1 MQTIPLTIA
10 SSTTEWPLKNGTFF
24 PFTVARLD
32 LLHPV
37 ISGNKWFKLKYNLEK
52 AIAANKKGILTM
64 GGAYS
69 NHLCATAF
77 ACHQQGFSSAGII
90 RGEIQEPLN
99 STLAFC
105 KAHGMQLIP
114 VSRTDYDSTSVAIN
128 FIKQQ
133 KDHFLFVPE
142 GGNNA
147 EGLRGCMEILS
158 AIDEAD
164 SYTHI
169 LCAMGTGT
177 TFKGLAA
184 AAKQQQTVIGIP
196 VLKIKT
202 EEQAEFIQQ
211 HAAITTEAT
220 THVLFQFAGAGYAR
234 TTQEQF
240 NFMNLFYTKTGIPT
254 DIVYTGK
261 LMHAAV
267 TLAEQEYFPANSK
280 VLLIHSGGLQGN
292 NSLPAGTLLF

>member
-10 SSTTEWPLKNGTFF
+10 YHSIGWPLKNGLLF

-37 ISGNKWFKLKYNLEK
+37 VSGNKWFKLKYNLAQAK
-52 AIAANKKGILTM
+52 QQQKQGILTM

-77 ACHQQGFSSAGII
+77 ACYEQGFASIGII
-90 RGEIQEPLN
+90 RGEIPEPLN

-105 KAHGMQLIP
+105 RAHGMQLIA
-114 VSRTDYDSTSVAIN
+114 VSRADYDSNSDEVH

-133 KDHFLFVPE
+133 NNQFFFVPE
-142 GGNNA
+142 GGNNT
-147 EGLRGCMEILS
+147 EGLLGCKEILA
-158 AIDEAD
+158 AIPDAD

-169 LCAMGTGT
+169 VCAMGTGT
-177 TFKGLAA
+177 TFKGIAA
-184 AAKQQQTVIGIP
+184 AATQQQTVIGIP
-196 VLKIKT
+196 VLKIKE
-202 EEQAEFIQQ
+202 EEQQQFLQQ
-211 HAAITTEAT
+211 HATIATEAKT
-220 THVLFQFAGAGYAR
+220 EVLFQFAGAGYAR
-234 TTQEQF
+234 TSAEQL

-261 LMHAAV
+261 LMQAAV
-267 TLAEQEYFPANSK
+267 TLAEQDYFPSNGK

-292 NSLPAGTLLF
+292 NSLATGTLLY

>member
-10 SSTTEWPLKNGTFF
+10 STTAEWPLKNGTDF

-37 ISGNKWFKLKYNLEK
+37 VSGNKWFKLKYNLAK
-52 AIAANKKGILTM
+52 AKQQQKQGLLTM

-77 ACHQQGFSSAGII
+77 ACYEQGISSIGII
-90 RGEIQEPLN
+90 RGEIPEPLN

-105 KAHGMQLIP
+105 KAHGMQLMP
-114 VSRTDYDSTSVAIN
+114 VSRSDYDSNSPAVN
-128 FIKQQ
+128 LIKQQ
-133 KDHFLFVPE
+133 NDHFLFVPE

-158 AIDEAD
+158 AIAD
-164 SYTHI
+164 AYSYTHI
-169 LCAMGTGT
+169 VCALGTGT

-184 AAKQQQTVIGIP
+184 AAKQHQTVIGIP
-196 VLKIKT
+196 VLKIKA
-202 EEQAEFIQQ
+202 EEQQIFLQQ
-211 HAAITTEAT
+211 HATIKTEAT
-220 THVLFQFAGAGYAR
+220 TEILFQFAGAGYAR
-234 TTQEQF
+234 TTEEQF
-240 NFMNLFYTKTGIPT
+240 NFMNLFYTKTSIPT

-261 LMHAAV
+261 LMQAAV

-292 NSLPAGTLLF
+292 NSLAAGTLLY

>member
-10 SSTTEWPLKNGTFF
+10 YHNIKWPLENGLFF

-37 ISGNKWFKLKYNLEK
+37 ISGNKSFKLKYNLLKVLEEK
-52 AIAANKKGILTM
+52 KEGIITM

-77 ACHQQGFSSAGII
+77 ACYQQGLSSVGII
-90 RGEIQEPLN
+90 RGEVMEPLN
-99 STLAFC
+99 NTLAFC
-105 KAHGMQLIP
+105 KAHGMQLLP
-114 VSRTDYDSTSVAIN
+114 VNRADYDSYSKAVN
-128 FIKQQ
+128 FIKEQYR
-133 KDHFLFVPE
+133 HLLFVPE
-142 GGNNA
+142 GGNNY
-147 EGLRGCMEILS
+147 EGFLGCTEIL
-158 AIDEAD
+158 AAVPEAD

-169 LCAMGTGT
+169 LCSMGTGT
-177 TFKGLAA
+177 TFKGIAA
-184 AAKQQQTVIGIP
+184 AAKAHQTVIGIP
-196 VLKIKT
+196 ALKIKET
-202 EEQAEFIQQ
+202 EQELFLQQ
-211 HAAITTEAT
+211 HAHVKTEAT
-220 THVLFQFAGAGYAR
+220 TKVLFQFAGAGYAR

-261 LMHAAV
+261 LMQAV
-267 TLAEQEYFPANSK
+267 TALAEQSFFYESCS

>member
-10 SSTTEWPLKNGTFF
+10 STGAEWLLANGTVF

-32 LLHPV
+32 ALHPV
-37 ISGNKWFKLKYNLEK
+37 ISGNKWFKLKYNLQK
-52 AIAANKKGILTM
+52 AIGEHKQGILTM

-77 ACHQQGFSSAGII
+77 ACFEQGLSSIGII
-90 RGEIQEPLN
+90 RGEMQEPLN

-114 VSRTDYDSTSVAIN
+114 VSRAEYDSNSAAVKQ
-128 FIKQQ
+128 IKQQ
-133 KDHFLFVPE
+133 NDHFLFVPE
-142 GGNNA
+142 GGNNS

-158 AIDEAD
+158 AIDDAH

-177 TFKGLAA
+177 TFKGIAA
-184 AAKQQQTVIGIP
+184 AAKPHQTVIGIP
-196 VLKIKT
+196 VLKIKAA
-202 EEQAEFIQQ
+202 EQQQFLQQ
-211 HAAITTEAT
+211 HATTATAAAT
-220 THVLFQFAGAGYAR
+220 TVLFEFAGAGYAR

-261 LMHAAV
+261 LVQAAV
-267 TLAEQEYFPANSK
+267 TLAEQHYFPQDSS

>member
-10 SSTTEWPLKNGTFF
+10 YHTTEWPLDDGAVF

-37 ISGNKWFKLKYNLEK
+37 VSGNKWFKLKYNL
-52 AIAANKKGILTM
+52 AAAKQQQKQGIVTM

-77 ACHQQGFSSAGII
+77 ACHEQGFSSIGII
-90 RGEIQEPLN
+90 RGEIPEPLN

-105 KAHGMQLIP
+105 KAHDMQLIS
-114 VSRTDYDSTSVAIN
+114 VGRADYDSNSAAVN

-133 KDHFLFVPE
+133 NDHLLFVPE

-147 EGLRGCMEILS
+147 DGLLGCMEILS
-158 AIDEAD
+158 AIPDAH

-169 LCAMGTGT
+169 VCAMGTGT

-184 AAKQQQTVIGIP
+184 SAGQQQKVIGIP
-196 VLKIKT
+196 VLKIK
-202 EEQAEFIQQ
+202 EREQQQFLQQ
-211 HAAITTEAT
+211 HATIATEAT
-220 THVLFQFAGAGYAR
+220 PEILFQFAGAGYAR
-234 TTQEQF
+234 TSAEQL

-261 LMHAAV
+261 LMQAAIQ
-267 TLAEQEYFPANSK
+267 LAEQGYFPKNSRA
-280 VLLIHSGGLQGN
+280 LLIHSGGLQGN